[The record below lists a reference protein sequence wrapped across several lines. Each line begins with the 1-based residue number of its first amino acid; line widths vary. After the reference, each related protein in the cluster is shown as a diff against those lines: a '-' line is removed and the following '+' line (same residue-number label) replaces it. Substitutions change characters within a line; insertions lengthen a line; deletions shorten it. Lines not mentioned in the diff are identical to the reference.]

1 MDHIHMYKCKIWYYE
16 LSNVNFGITIKYA
29 SENFEKNCK
38 LMTKSD
44 FTNLANIENLIPP
57 RDGFFKS
64 VIVLLN
70 IVNSVCILRSVSPY
84 RADYLPPFFLVENDV
99 F

>member
-1 MDHIHMYKCKIWYYE
+1 MYKCKIWYYE

-29 SENFEKNCK
+29 SENFEPNCK

-44 FTNLANIENLIPP
+44 FTNLANIENLVPP

-64 VIVLLN
+64 VIVLPN
-70 IVNSVCILRSVSPY
+70 IVNSVCILSPY